1 MISGFTQTSFLN
13 FYHVLSWLWSF
24 SIITYNNKFVT
35 GVMIKA
41 QTFNDSDDDQW
52 HFKVIWTCPLPP
64 LQQSFFQMD
73 PPPSMRSRWLD
84 IGQVLFLCLNS
95 QDSRGLR
102 NSQKRTRPISS
113 HLDQKSLVKK
123 DLLFGLREN
132 FSHRTRQA
140 VLSRQDSSI
149 LPAQVANHSVRL
161 GSSCPLMELAT

>member
-84 IGQVLFLCLNS
+84 IGQVLFLCVNGPRQLRFKELSKKNEAANIQSSWPKKFGQKRFIIWLKGKLFS
-95 QDSRGLR
+95 QDTAGS
-102 NSQKRTRPISS
+102 P
-113 HLDQKSLVKK
+113 
-123 DLLFGLREN
+123 E
-132 FSHRTRQA
+132 QA
-140 VLSRQDSSI
+140 R
-149 LPAQVANHSVRL
+149 
-161 GSSCPLMELAT
+161 